1 MIKENI
7 MENKVK
13 VLKLVSGEEIITTI
27 IEEWPQLRLDS
38 PMMIQALDEGP
49 FGGGLKSRNE
59 SGVSMVMLPWSF
71 TGNTENVII
80 NSDHVLAILEAL
92 PETVEEYKIYKEGQ
106 SEQST
111 TVRN

>member
-1 MIKENI
+1 

-59 SGVSMVMLPWSF
+59 SGVSMVMLRWSF

-106 SEQST
+106 SKQST